1 MAENNDKGKEGLN
14 EEKKDIFK
22 TWADSY
28 TNVSKMWMDSYSTLY
43 KPLLES
49 TGEEFEKAA
58 ELLKGATPQK
68 YKEFYEEWTKK
79 YQNTFGKFYPI
90 QQITPNKEVL
100 EKFISS
106 AEESNKVYMSWIAE
120 LEENS
125 RKTKEILQGT
135 PDPAKFKEI
144 SDTWAK
150 SYEKILDAILTTPLM
165 ESTKEVLEKYT
176 GIPDIYLGSF
186 AQVTKLWKNTY
197 SKLYRPWIESM
208 QKLSAKMME
217 ISRGEASPEVYKEFF
232 DTWLATYRVTYGK
245 YAHSARPSKDVFES
259 FVESTNIYLNMYKS
273 WLAALEKMVEKTKEL
288 SEQATDPEAYG
299 EFYNLWVQMYEK
311 AFLNFFEDM
320 PVVGPVKE
328 MMEPVKNMAK
338 IYADTFNKIYNMW
351 LTSDIGHTKKS

>member
-90 QQITPNKEVL
+90 QQITPNKDVL

-165 ESTKEVLEKYT
+165 ESTKEVLERYT

-217 ISRGEASPEVYKEFF
+217 ISRGEASPEV
-232 DTWLATYRVTYGK
+232 
-245 YAHSARPSKDVFES
+245 
-259 FVESTNIYLNMYKS
+259 
-273 WLAALEKMVEKTKEL
+273 
-288 SEQATDPEAYG
+288 
-299 EFYNLWVQMYEK
+299 
-311 AFLNFFEDM
+311 
-320 PVVGPVKE
+320 
-328 MMEPVKNMAK
+328 
-338 IYADTFNKIYNMW
+338 
-351 LTSDIGHTKKS
+351 